1 VFYNTQEQGHGKET
15 QIQPAG
21 STIMTDSTPTNTSQ
35 PDDVRFN
42 ATVNVLDGA
51 FFGVA
56 LGFASFTTIIP
67 LFVRQLT
74 DSAVLIGLIPA
85 IHSVGWQ
92 LPQLLT
98 TGRVRRLER
107 YKPMVMA
114 MTIHER
120 LPFLGLALLAFLLP
134 GMERVTALVLIYIIL
149 IWQGFGGGFTATV
162 WQSMI
167 GKIIP
172 SSWRGRFFGLQ
183 GSAANLLMSV
193 TAVIAGQI
201 LERYDS
207 PEDYVLC
214 FLLASV
220 GMAISFAFLGSTRE
234 QAHAPTQPSVIP
246 TRLWREVRDILASDH
261 VFRRFLAVRMI
272 FQLGGVAFSFY
283 AVYAVGE
290 LGVSEGLVGWLTGV
304 LFVAQVIANPT
315 LGALGDR
322 KSHRLMLFFGAILA
336 MISALMAGWITSI
349 PVWFLIF
356 CLAGIAGVA
365 SWTTSMVIT
374 LEFGTPD
381 NRAAYI
387 GMANSLIAP
396 ATLLAPF
403 LAGWCID
410 NFGYTTMFRASA
422 LVFFITAVISL
433 SLLRLEPDGRNK
445 EAL

>member
-1 VFYNTQEQGHGKET
+1 M
-15 QIQPAG
+15 
-21 STIMTDSTPTNTSQ
+21 IMKDSTPTNTSQ
-35 PDDVRFN
+35 PGDVRFN
-42 ATVNVLDGA
+42 AVVNILDGA

-74 DSAVLIGLIPA
+74 ESSVLIGLIPA
-85 IHSVGWQ
+85 IHNVGWQ

-98 TGRVRRLER
+98 AGRVRRLER

-120 LPFLGLALLAFLLP
+120 LPFLGLALIAYLLSKLDP
-134 GMERVTALVLIYIIL
+134 TTALVSIFIMLV
-149 IWQGFGGGFTATV
+149 WQGLGGGFTATV

-172 SSWRGRFFGLQ
+172 STWRGRFFGVQ

-201 LERYDS
+201 LERYES
-207 PEDYVLC
+207 PHDYVLC
-214 FLLASV
+214 FLLASA
-220 GMAISFAFLGSTRE
+220 GMAISFVFLGSTRE
-234 QAHAPTQPSVIP
+234 QAHAPTSPSEIP
-246 TRLWREVRDILASDH
+246 ANLWREVSEILVSDR
-261 VFRRFLAVRMI
+261 VFRRFLAIRMI
-272 FQLGGVAFSFY
+272 LQMGGAAFSFY
-283 AVYAVGE
+283 AVYAVGV
-290 LGVSEGLVGWLTGV
+290 LGVSEALVGWLTGV
-304 LFVAQVIANPT
+304 IFFTQVIANPT

-322 KSHRLMLFFGAILA
+322 TNHRLILLLGATMAML
-336 MISALMAGWITSI
+336 SAGLAGWVTSI
-349 PVWFLIF
+349 PLWFVIF
-356 CLAGIAGVA
+356 AMAGMGAVA
-365 SWTTSMVIT
+365 NWTTSMVIT
-374 LEFGTPD
+374 LEFGTPA
-381 NRAAYI
+381 NRATYI

-396 ATLLAPF
+396 ATLLAPI

-410 NFGYTTMFRASA
+410 NYGYIAMFRISA
-422 LVFFITAVISL
+422 LVFLIAALVSL